1 MTVASL
7 ETASPNTAPS
17 PQDIALVYQNLR
29 QALLGFL
36 RKRISDNTVAED
48 LLHEVFLKTLNAI
61 ERGDSPTNLN
71 GWLYSIAKNSVV
83 DYYRTKRPTDPLH
96 DELIAPESDDDLTEQ
111 DLARCLKPLT
121 ESLPPMYRNTLLAA
135 DFEGQ
140 TLQLIADRESLSLS
154 AIKSRASRGRQMLKQ
169 SLLACCQVDVSQ
181 SGQILDFKENAEPP
195 RNESSGCCRTNN

>member
-17 PQDIALVYQNLR
+17 PQDIALAYQNLR
-29 QALLGFL
+29 QTLLGFL
-36 RKRISDNTVAED
+36 RKKVSDNTVAED
-48 LLHEVFLKTLNAI
+48 LLHEVFLKALNAI

-83 DYYRTKRPTDPLH
+83 DYYRTKRPTDPLP

-181 SGQILDFKENAEPP
+181 SGQVVDFHANNMVQKNDKP
-195 RNESSGCCRTNN
+195 SCCGT

>member
-7 ETASPNTAPS
+7 ETASPNAAPS
-17 PQDIALVYQNLR
+17 PQDIALVYQSLR
-29 QALLGFL
+29 QTLLGFL
-36 RKRISDNTVAED
+36 RKKVSDNTVAED
-48 LLHEVFLKTLNAI
+48 LLHEVFLKALNAI

-83 DYYRTKRPTDPLH
+83 DYYRAKRPTDPLP

-111 DLARCLKPLT
+111 NLARCLKPLT
-121 ESLPPMYRNTLLAA
+121 ESLPPLYRNTLLAA

-181 SGQILDFKENAEPP
+181 SGQILDFKENAEPQQ
-195 RNESSGCCRTNN
+195 NESSGCCRTNN